1 MKPLLF
7 STESSINLII
17 IFQKHGNFH
26 SGSINHCYKVSDG
39 CSCWRIFSVS
49 SKGNSIARNNQYDW
63 IYINKLIKMSLQ
75 SKHQQIK
82 ENNYSQNKQH
92 DQQNCITSSE
102 DDSSLLLDSFARV
115 FAGFVPFLVGTL
127 TLEEFK
133 IILNNSYSI
142 QINNIKPL
150 LQINIWPRT

>member
-1 MKPLLF
+1 
-7 STESSINLII
+7 
-17 IFQKHGNFH
+17 
-26 SGSINHCYKVSDG
+26 
-39 CSCWRIFSVS
+39 
-49 SKGNSIARNNQYDW
+49 
-63 IYINKLIKMSLQ
+63 MSLQ

-82 ENNYSQNKQH
+82 ENNYSQNKQR

-150 LQINIWPRT
+150 LQINI

>member
-1 MKPLLF
+1 
-7 STESSINLII
+7 
-17 IFQKHGNFH
+17 
-26 SGSINHCYKVSDG
+26 
-39 CSCWRIFSVS
+39 
-49 SKGNSIARNNQYDW
+49 
-63 IYINKLIKMSLQ
+63 MSLQ

-150 LQINIWPRT
+150 LQINI